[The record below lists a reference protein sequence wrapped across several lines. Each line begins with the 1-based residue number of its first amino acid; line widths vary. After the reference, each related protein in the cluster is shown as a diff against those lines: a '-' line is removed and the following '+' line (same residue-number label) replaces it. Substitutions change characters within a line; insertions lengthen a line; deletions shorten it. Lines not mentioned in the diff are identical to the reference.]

1 MEIELLFDNVLVK
14 KIKANDTS
22 VGGIVIPES
31 AQSQYVWVEVVKSGP
46 GKHTPSGVFIS
57 TNLEVGEKVLIH
69 SFHVDSNK
77 GLDLN
82 GERVYLLLST
92 DIYGVQV

>member
-14 KIKANDTS
+14 KIKTS
-22 VGGIVIPES
+22 DKSIGGIFIPES
-31 AQSQYVWVEVVKSGP
+31 SLSQYEWVEVVQSGP
-46 GKHTPSGVFIS
+46 GKHTPSGVFVAI
-57 TNLEVGEKVLIH
+57 NFRIGERVLVH
-69 SFHVDSNK
+69 SFHVDSSK
-77 GLDLN
+77 GFDLN